1 MPKQLALKMVVA
13 TVALSFSQLAAAAVV
28 VGPTSGGYSTFT
40 DTLTNRQW
48 VKLDTFFNR
57 SSTSMFTELT
67 AAGFTVGTR
76 TDVQQLLDTLQPIGA
91 NWASYAS
98 IMGRAPNR
106 DLIWGAYQVSDQNR
120 IGWAFSFNG
129 ASTWSYNDNAAFASD
144 IPNGGSADADMNV
157 WAFRTDAQGA
167 VPEPAA
173 WMMMLIGMA
182 GIGFSMR
189 RKDKQTLRVRFA

>member
-1 MPKQLALKMVVA
+1 MPKQIALKMVVA

-40 DTLTNRQW
+40 DTITNRQW

-57 SSTSMFTELT
+57 SATSMFTELT

-91 NWASYAS
+91 NWASYAT

-106 DLIWGAYQVSDQNR
+106 DLIWGAYQISDPTR
-120 IGWAFSFNG
+120 IGWAFSSNG
-129 ASTWSYNDNAAFASD
+129 NTNWNYNDNAFIASG
-144 IPNGGSADADMNV
+144 IPNEGTSNADMNV

-189 RKDKQTLRVRFA
+189 RKTKQTLRVRFA